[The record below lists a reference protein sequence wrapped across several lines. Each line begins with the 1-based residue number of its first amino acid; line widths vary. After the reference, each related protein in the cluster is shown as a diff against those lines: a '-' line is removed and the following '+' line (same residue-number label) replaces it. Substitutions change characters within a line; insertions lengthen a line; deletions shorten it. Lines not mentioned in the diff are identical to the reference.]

1 MLHSADVAPWA
12 KFDFDWIVIGS
23 GFGGSV
29 AALRLAEKGYKVGVI
44 ECGRR
49 YADKDYAKSTW
60 NWRRFLWSPRL
71 GLKGIMR
78 LTLFKDV
85 MVLSGS
91 GVGGGS
97 LVYANTLYRPP
108 ERFYQGDQWRDMD
121 DWEQVLEP
129 HYEMAERMLGATEIP
144 FDDPG
149 DEVLRGLAKS
159 LGVEETHG
167 KPTVGVYFG
176 DAGETVPDPFFGGE
190 GPDRT
195 GCIRCGACMVGC
207 RYNAKNTLMKNYLWL
222 AERRGVRIFDERM
235 ATGVRPLGGAD
246 DGSEG
251 YAVDTGPPGAW
262 IPGLRRRTFRARG
275 VVVAAGALGTNAL
288 LRRCKDKGQLP
299 RLSERLGYLI
309 RTNSEAILAVTARDK
324 STDFSERVAITGS
337 IYPDDDTHI
346 ESVTY
351 GKKGNSMR
359 LLFSFLVED
368 GSRMTR
374 PLRLL
379 RRLVKQPTDLMTM
392 IAPGSWARRT
402 VILLVMQTLDNSM
415 RFRPR
420 RGLSVLGRRVT
431 TEQDPDKPNPSFIP
445 VANEAAEQ
453 IAEQIDGVPQSSLIE
468 SVAGIPVTAH
478 ILGGAA
484 VGPDPSTGVVNG
496 RHEVYGYRNLLV
508 CDGAAVPANPGVN
521 PSLTITAMA
530 EHAMSHVP
538 EKAGAHTRPV
548 ELPRAME
555 HSTDEPAPGTAA
567 SV

>member
-1 MLHSADVAPWA
+1 MAHDY
-12 KFDFDWIVIGS
+12 DWIVIGS

-29 AALRLAEKGYKVGVI
+29 AALRLAEKGYRVGVV

-49 YADKDYAKSTW
+49 FADDEYAKTTW

-85 MVLSGS
+85 FVLSGS

-108 ERFYQGDQWRDMD
+108 ARYFEADQWGEMA
-121 DWEQVLEP
+121 DWSEVLEP
-129 HYEMAERMLGATEIP
+129 HYDMAERMLGASEIP
-144 FDDPG
+144 FDDPA
-149 DEVLRGLAKS
+149 DDVLKRFARS
-159 LGVEETHG
+159 IGVEDTYG

-176 DAGETVPDPFFGGE
+176 DEAGRTDPDPFFGGE
-190 GPDRT
+190 GPDRR
-195 GCIRCGACMVGC
+195 GCVRCGACMVGC
-207 RYNAKNTLMKNYLWL
+207 RYNAKNTLVKNYLWL
-222 AERRGVRIFDERM
+222 AERRGVRIHDERM
-235 ATGVRPLGGAD
+235 ATGVRPLGDAA

-262 IPGLRRRTFRARG
+262 LPFRRRRTLTAGG
-275 VVVAAGALGTNAL
+275 VVVAGGALGTNAL

-309 RTNSEAILAVTARDK
+309 RTNSEAILAVTARDRD
-324 STDFSERVAITGS
+324 TDFSERVAITGS
-337 IYPDDDTHI
+337 IHPDDDTHI

-351 GKKGNSMR
+351 GRKGNSMR
-359 LLFSFLVED
+359 LLFAFLVGE
-368 GSRMTR
+368 GSRITR

-379 RRLVKQPTDLMTM
+379 RNMALRPNHLVTM
-392 IAPGSWARRT
+392 LAPGSWARRT

-420 RGLSVLGRRVT
+420 RVSLLGRRFT
-431 TEQDPDKPNPSFIP
+431 TEQDPDKPNPTFIP
-445 VANEAAEQ
+445 VANEAAKQ
-453 IAEQIDGVPQSSLIE
+453 IAEQIDGVPQSSIVE

-484 VGPDPSTGVVNG
+484 IGPDAERGVVDG
-496 RHEVYGYRNLLV
+496 EQRVYGYRNLLV

-530 EHAMSHVP
+530 EHAMSHVADKP
-538 EKAGAHTRPV
+538 GAATRPV
-548 ELPRAME
+548 RLPQAGGPE
-555 HSTDEPAPGTAA
+555 GDVPAPGTAQP
-567 SV
+567 V